1 MAAKDRPELIEQF
14 RLPGRGATHQAF
26 LSAMKGM
33 LAKAASLRDLLV
45 SRGMSE
51 SLLEDLGRRSPS
63 SRAPSKLSSSGRRA
77 HVGATADLE
86 AVASEILEQVRML
99 DGLVRYRFGDN
110 PELMAAWN
118 SAHNVLGP
126 FRSKVTPPP
135 AGEGATPPGP
145 DRIVPAA

>member
-1 MAAKDRPELIEQF
+1 
-14 RLPGRGATHQAF
+14 
-26 LSAMKGM
+26 LSGMKGM

-51 SLLEDLGRRSPS
+51 SLLEDLGKAVAQFEATLETGS
-63 SRAPSKLSSSGRRA
+63 AGRRA

-86 AVASEILEQVRML
+86 VVASEILDQVRML

-118 SAHNVLGP
+118 SARNVLWP
-126 FRSKVTPPP
+126 LRSKVTPL
-135 AGEGATPPGP
+135 PPGQGAQPSGP
-145 DRIVPAA
+145 DSL